1 LIWQKRLRLFRK
13 MSIKLFQNNRIWS
26 SIGNEITDL
35 ANSMHARGYAQNS
48 PLMLMLEQQL
58 AQHFGRKHC
67 ITTGCGTDALDIAIQ
82 SIELPLQSTVAVS
95 NYTFTASAHAIKR
108 AGHNVVAVDVDQNY
122 CIDPDKIPGSAAAVV
137 AVDLFGNMSQHQRLQ
152 QAGVPIIVDAAQS
165 LESIAHGK
173 FSAQHG
179 LLSCLSFSPS
189 KTVSSWG
196 SGGAV
201 LTDSDELAARC
212 QKLRLHGK
220 TNNNA
225 DAIAPGLNSMMSS
238 FEVAAVIVGLKYSP
252 QWQQRRTKIAQYLCD
267 RSVHQCANDF
277 GLDQNT
283 FSKLVFQS
291 DHKDL
296 VVNQFK
302 DLNIDCV
309 VHYNRLVADETI
321 YASNNDL
328 LNSKRLQDISFTVPN
343 QHTLTDS
350 EVETIAK
357 ALT

>member
-1 LIWQKRLRLFRK
+1 MIWQKRLRLFRK

-35 ANSMHARGYAQNS
+35 ANSMHAQGYAQNS

-302 DLNIDCV
+302 DLTIDCV